1 MTDLERYAEL
11 WKGHNGYEEFDLE
24 ENEEQEFQS
33 LKAKLEESLEFKKRF
48 DENKLYESERFNLCN
63 PKQSEYCLFEAQV
76 DDLQQKL
83 EKIQSWFNN
92 HGCRLPVERE
102 GELKAILGDKS

>member
-1 MTDLERYAEL
+1 MTNPDLDRFLELSYDYAHGDGIDSVEE
-11 WKGHNGYEEFDLE
+11 YEAL
-24 ENEEQEFQS
+24 QS
-33 LKAKLEESLEFKKRF
+33 KIEESLEFKKRF